1 MKLTSRLILVLFLP
15 FIACMN
21 VNSQRQSQVRENNYV
36 NFETYR
42 PVFPDFSIDSL
53 IAQDTGKNDTIFQKD
68 SGHFMANSYL
78 GDSLAVLMD
87 TLAILNNSVPYYGY
101 RIMLYTGSDRKKAI
115 FERGRALK
123 LLEETDTRVYMH
135 YQRPYFKVKAGNFY
149 DRTTAF
155 PTYKKLKAI
164 IPTALLVPDIIELD
178 KVQYK

>member
-1 MKLTSRLILVLFLP
+1 MWSRLILILLLP

-21 VNSQRQSQVRENNYV
+21 VNSQRQSKEQDESYV
-36 NFETYR
+36 NFDQYR

-53 IAQDTGKNDTIFQKD
+53 ISRDTTASDTIYVVDQ
-68 SGHFMANSYL
+68 GHFMTNSYL
-78 GDSLAVLMD
+78 GDSLRVLMD
-87 TLAILNNSVPYYGY
+87 TLALLNNSVPYYGY
-101 RIMLYTGSDRKKAI
+101 RIVLYTGSDRQKAI

-123 LLEETDTRVYMH
+123 LLENSDTRVYMN
-135 YQRPYFKVKAGNFY
+135 YQRPYFKVKVGNFY

-155 PTYKKLKAI
+155 PTYKKLKAA